1 MGQQFMTAYGM
12 NYQPEGYKELIAYQ
26 LAFNESM
33 RLYWVLPM
41 LPAEE
46 DSLLAAKLVEGSRL
60 VCAYVAEA
68 WENRQSREQFVSK
81 LNAAEA
87 KVAALQTWIAFAVE
101 CGYLQADEGE
111 MHCDLYGDVLKEL
124 GRLVQTATVVVNF
137 AG

>member
-1 MGQQFMTAYGM
+1 MGQQFATAYGM
-12 NYQPEGYKELIAYQ
+12 SYQPEGYKELIAYQ

-41 LPAEE
+41 LPTEE
-46 DSLLAAKLVEGSRL
+46 ESLLATKLVEGSRL
-60 VCAYVAEA
+60 VCAYLAEA
-68 WENRQSREQFVSK
+68 WENRRNRERFVSK

-101 CGYLQADEGE
+101 CGYLRAEEGE
-111 MHCDLYGDVLKEL
+111 MHGDLYGDVLKEI